1 MRRRRS
7 RTPPRRSEPTAP
19 VVPEPPSAPDA
30 ERLAGYRLVRRIAAG
45 ERADVYLAAV
55 VDRPTPAADVDGA
68 GEATE
73 GRGLVALRVYD
84 ADADADVITTEVEA
98 MAVASALP
106 ALRDLATLADG
117 RTCVVVERLGGP
129 TLAAI
134 AAGPGLT
141 AGEAVTVLAPVIIAV
156 HELERLG
163 FAHVRLA
170 MSDVMFDGSGR
181 PRLIG
186 TGGLRRLEAATDGP
200 GARTAL
206 VREMYT
212 ALARL
217 VGDVA
222 VITRPPGA
230 LDPVRNLLA
239 ELVAVRPFRTH
250 EEELERMLFAVAEPA
265 PIVVGPGSAVLPAGG
280 RRRRSADSFDAGSA
294 QTRPD
299 GFDRPMGRPTRPAAL
314 DAPVADANHVDG
326 HQPPERGRGW
336 LPRALSSFDA
346 LVDESVPGGDA
357 EPHIAG
363 RLDALRARIRRMLA
377 SRRPVLIVGGLAG
390 GAALVLALTLLPPAP
405 EAPAVGEAGAPIPA
419 TAAGAIPGSAAGGGI
434 APRWGCAS
442 RGGRPARG
450 DRRAAAHPGRVPR
463 RARCGVSR

>member
-1 MRRRRS
+1 
-7 RTPPRRSEPTAP
+7 
-19 VVPEPPSAPDA
+19 
-30 ERLAGYRLVRRIAAG
+30 
-45 ERADVYLAAV
+45 V
-55 VDRPTPAADVDGA
+55 VD
-68 GEATE
+68 
-73 GRGLVALRVYD
+73 
-84 ADADADVITTEVEA
+84 
-98 MAVASALP
+98 
-106 ALRDLATLADG
+106 
-117 RTCVVVERLGGP
+117 RLGGP

-419 TAAGAIPGSAAGGGI
+419 TAAGAIPGSDADAGAEADAAAAASDRGGGVPAAEDDPLAATAELLRI
-434 APRWGCAS
+434 REGCLA
-442 RGGRPARG
+442 ALDAACLG
-450 DRRAAAHPGRVPR
+450 DVLQPGSGLESADRAAVNAAVANGEAVLHPELAFDAARIAGEMGGAWLIEVPYR
-463 RARCGVSR
+463 EPERPPASILVMRSEAGWRLREMFG